1 MCVKTV
7 LSIYLKYWLITSH
20 CLAYL
25 CTLYSCHR
33 LAYLCT
39 LYSCPRVPYKV
50 QNFRSTPHLSTS
62 VGNAHMQAN
71 SALVSWLNSCA
82 TSLSTAPSQLASLRC
97 CSRALWAIRCSG
109 ISVGFGD
116 YAFWASVTCRSDCFS
131 KWVGPNVLSV
141 DPIPARR
148 SRRVDSEVLWLTL
161 HGLYF
166 YPV

>member
-20 CLAYL
+20 
-25 CTLYSCHR
+25 R
-33 LAYLCT
+33 LTYLCT

-62 VGNAHMQAN
+62 VANAHMQAN
-71 SALVSWLNSCA
+71 FALVSWLNRCT

-97 CSRALWAIRCSG
+97 CSCALWAIRCSG
-109 ISVGFGD
+109 IGVGVGFGD

-131 KWVGPNVLSV
+131 KWVGPNVL
-141 DPIPARR
+141 P
-148 SRRVDSEVLWLTL
+148 
-161 HGLYF
+161 
-166 YPV
+166 